1 MKNPCLILSMMITC
15 FITACNPKNCED
27 VPPYFDIK
35 NLNLEIKKIA
45 EIYADQSFSTT
56 SFDLN
61 NLIAYNEIVLEIT
74 PQFSYYG
81 NVKPFN
87 FKDLFINTAYAG
99 KCPEPGHKGSTAHIS
114 KIAIFS
120 NQPFTDSNSIQDD
133 LSTYFKIS
141 GLNQH
146 FGAIKQLEIP
156 SFLSTKPDLMRVIQ
170 LTMKEN
176 PTVNKEHEFT
186 IIYEQSNGKT
196 FELITPLIKF
206 E

>member
-1 MKNPCLILSMMITC
+1 MKKTILILSLMLACI
-15 FITACNPKNCED
+15 FTACNPKNCEV

-45 EIYADQSFSTT
+45 KIYADQSFSTT

-133 LSTYFKIS
+133 LSPYFKIS

-146 FGAIKQLEIP
+146 FGAIKQLDLS
-156 SFLSTKPDLMRVIQ
+156 SFLSTKPDLMRKIQ
-170 LTMKEN
+170 LTLKEN
-176 PTVNKEHEFT
+176 PTVSKEHEFT

-196 FELITPLIKF
+196 FELIIPQIKF
-206 E
+206 D